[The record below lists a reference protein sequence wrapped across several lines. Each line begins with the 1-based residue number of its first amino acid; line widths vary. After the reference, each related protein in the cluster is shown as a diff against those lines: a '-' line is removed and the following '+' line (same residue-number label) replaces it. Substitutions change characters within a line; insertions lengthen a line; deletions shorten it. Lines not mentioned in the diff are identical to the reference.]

1 MPSLPDP
8 IEIYFSLP
16 TDSAIS
22 DLARAFGEQA
32 IVRDEKRVYQGLAAI
47 RDWRIDTMA
56 RTPFTARPIL
66 VEEREGAT
74 IVSAEVT
81 GSFPGSPLVLDH
93 RFTLQAG
100 RIVSLEIA

>member
-8 IEIYFSLP
+8 IDIYFSLP
-16 TDSAIS
+16 TSAPVT
-22 DLARAFGEQA
+22 DLARAFADQA
-32 IVRDEKRVYQGLAAI
+32 IVRDEKRVHQGLDAI
-47 RDWRIDTMA
+47 RDWRIDTIA
-56 RTPFTARPIL
+56 RTPFTARPL
-66 VEEREGAT
+66 SVDEREGTT
-74 IVSAEVT
+74 IVPTEVT